1 MYTVIAIRNLYE
13 SFDWGGS
20 YYVGTKENLNEA
32 IELAK
37 EERKARGYYK
47 YGCVIYNSDVP
58 DSTQVYCL
66 FTGHGE
72 GIVNEAYKKLLD
84 ETKETV

>member
-1 MYTVIAIRNLYE
+1 MYTVIAIRNLDE
-13 SFDWGGS
+13 SFRWNGS
-20 YYVGTKENLNEA
+20 YYVGTKEHLSEA
-32 IELAK
+32 IKLAK
-37 EERKARGYYK
+37 EERKARGYHK
-47 YGCVIYNSDVP
+47 YGCVIYSDVP

-66 FTGHGE
+66 FTGYEE

>member
-1 MYTVIAIRNLYE
+1 MYTVIAIRNLNE
-13 SFDWGGS
+13 SFGWIGS
-20 YYVGTKENLNEA
+20 YYVGTKEKLSEA

-47 YGCVIYNSDVP
+47 YGCVIYSDVP

-72 GIVNEAYKKLLD
+72 GIMTEYYQKEID
-84 ETKETV
+84 ETI

>member
-1 MYTVIAIRNLYE
+1 MYTVITIRNLYE

-20 YYVGTKENLNEA
+20 YYVGTKESLSEA

-84 ETKETV
+84 ETI

>member
-1 MYTVIAIRNLYE
+1 MYIVIAIRNLYE

-20 YYVGTKENLNEA
+20 YYVGTKESLSEA

-37 EERKARGYYK
+37 EERKARGYHK
-47 YGCVIYNSDVP
+47 YGCVIYNLLVP
-58 DSTQVYCL
+58 DATQVYCL

-72 GIVNEAYKKLLD
+72 GTLTEYYQKELD
-84 ETKETV
+84 ETV

>member
-1 MYTVIAIRNLYE
+1 MYIVIAIRNLDE
-13 SFDWGGS
+13 SFRWNGS
-20 YYVGTKENLNEA
+20 YYVGTKEYLSEA

-37 EERKARGYYK
+37 EERKARGYHK
-47 YGCVIYNSDVP
+47 YGCVIYSDVP

-72 GIVNEAYKKLLD
+72 GIITEYYRKEID
-84 ETKETV
+84 ETI

>member
-1 MYTVIAIRNLYE
+1 MSKYIIIAIRNLNE
-13 SFDWGGS
+13 SFNWKGS
-20 YYVGTKENLNEA
+20 YYVETKEKLSEA
-32 IELAK
+32 IQLAK
-37 EERKARGYYK
+37 EERKERGYYK
-47 YGCVIYNSDVP
+47 YGCVIYSGVP

-84 ETKETV
+84 ETV

>member
-1 MYTVIAIRNLYE
+1 MYIVIAIRNLYE
-13 SFDWGGS
+13 SFNWGGS
-20 YYVGTKENLNEA
+20 YYVGTKESLSEA

-47 YGCVIYNSDVP
+47 YGCVIYSDVP

-84 ETKETV
+84 ETV